1 MNNRRRGRILLIC
14 LLCSVMI
21 SAGKYW
27 SLPYT
32 GNIEDQLE
40 LFSPKKGKST
50 GQAVL
55 VLPGGG
61 YRNLSYNEKELTA
74 RWLQSQGVMAIALS
88 YRLPHGESMLPI
100 SDAWAAMR
108 YIRAHADE
116 WGIDPH
122 QVGVAGF
129 SAGGHLAATLS
140 VHNDE
145 DTRPDFS
152 LLFYPVI
159 TFHEPRGTRTQLCGE
174 NITPEQEAYFSTED
188 HVNAL
193 TSPTFFVMTST
204 DATVPAY
211 HSVSYVQRLMQ
222 HRAYCDAHFY
232 PEGKHGFCFKTTFPY
247 YAEMTAALS
256 RFLKAQQQHVSDRYT
271 HRIGTYNV
279 RVATKKDTGEI
290 SWDARKQYVAQLIRD
305 EKMEIVGLQEI
316 KTPQQLR
323 DLKTLLPEYAFVSW
337 GRESA
342 ENDTTGEQ
350 VAIAYL
356 KDQFTLDNSDHFFLT
371 PDPKV
376 PGVAWD
382 AQCARVAVYVKLLC
396 LKTNQ
401 LLHVCC
407 THLDHKG
414 SEARKGGLQ
423 LICNRLKNES
433 KYYPL
438 IILGDMNT
446 KTDQDEQDLLHIVS
460 PYFQDARAIS
470 VTAPKG
476 CDGTWAG
483 WKKDC
488 GSRRLDYMYVHNIEV
503 LSYETIQRDYDRG
516 VTPSDHFPVV
526 ITIRY

>member
-1 MNNRRRGRILLIC
+1 MHLLLILLT
-14 LLCSVMI
+14 SVLT
-21 SAGKYW
+21 STPKYW

-32 GNIEDQLE
+32 GNIEDQME
-40 LFSPKKGKST
+40 LFIPKKGNAT

-108 YIRAHADE
+108 YIRAHAAE

-140 VHNDE
+140 VHNDAE
-145 DTRPDFS
+145 TRPDFS

-159 TFHEPRGTRTQLCGE
+159 TFHEQRGTRMQLCGE
-174 NITPEQEAYFSTED
+174 NITSEQEAYFSTED

-193 TSPTFFVMTST
+193 TPPTFFVMTST

-211 HSVSYVQRLMQ
+211 HSVTYVQRLMQ
-222 HRAYCDAHFY
+222 YRVYCDAHFY
-232 PEGKHGFCFKTTFPY
+232 PEGNHGFCFKKEFPY
-247 YAEMTAALS
+247 YGEMTAALS
-256 RFLKAQQQHVSDRYT
+256 RFLKAQQQQVSDRYT
-271 HRIGTYNV
+271 HRVGTYNV
-279 RVATKKDTGEI
+279 RVVTKKDTAEI
-290 SWDARKQYVAQLIRD
+290 SWNARKQYVAQLIRD

-323 DLKTLLPEYAFVSW
+323 DLKSLLPEYGFVSW
-337 GRESA
+337 GSDSN
-342 ENDTTGEQ
+342 ENDSTGEK
-350 VAIAYL
+350 VAVAYL
-356 KDQFTLDNSDHFFLT
+356 KDQFILEDSQHFFLT
-371 PDPKV
+371 TDPSQ
-376 PGVAWD
+376 PGLAWD
-382 AQCARVAVYVKLLC
+382 AKYTRVAVVADLRCKA
-396 LKTNQ
+396 TNQ
-401 LLHVCC
+401 RLKICC
-407 THLDHKG
+407 THLDNKG
-414 SEARKGGLQ
+414 VEARKEGLR
-423 LICNRLKNES
+423 LICNRLCNYK
-433 KYYPL
+433 KYDPL
-438 IILGDMNT
+438 IVLGDMNT
-446 KTDQDEQDLLHIVS
+446 KTDQDEQDLLNIVS
-460 PYFQDARAIS
+460 PYFQDARAVS

-526 ITIRY
+526 IEIRY